1 MTEQKKLQHPLKNR
15 HIQMIAL
22 GGVIGTGLFFG
33 AAKSIQSTGPSIIL
47 SYILGGLVIYII
59 MRALGEMTVHHP
71 SSGSFSDYAN
81 RYINSYAGFIA
92 GWTAWFE
99 YTVVCMVE
107 LTAVTF
113 FLDYW
118 IPGLPHWLICLGLLL
133 VFTMVQLISV
143 RLFGEFEFWFAGIKI
158 AAIILMLLFS
168 AYLITFNPH
177 IHAGTVTSLHSY
189 ASLDVFFAS
198 GTKGFLFSLAI
209 VIFSFGGTE
218 FVSIAAGEAENPRK
232 SIPQAIS
239 GVIVRIILFYIL
251 TILAII
257 CLYPFN
263 KLNANVSPF
272 VDVFKEIGIHQAAD
286 VMNAVAIT
294 AALSAFNSCMYA
306 ASRILFSLAEQGS
319 APKRL
324 AKLNKINIPSKA
336 LLFTSFCILISVIV
350 NYVFPEKAIMYL
362 LTIATCA
369 ILTCWF
375 LILLTQ
381 VYFRKKVAL
390 EKISYRLILYPFS
403 NIFAMCFLIMVM
415 FIMLWMDDMRAS
427 VIVTPIWIFA
437 LSIFYAFNKKIR
449 NKNNG

>member
-286 VMNAVAIT
+286 VMNA
-294 AALSAFNSCMYA
+294 
-306 ASRILFSLAEQGS
+306 
-319 APKRL
+319 
-324 AKLNKINIPSKA
+324 A
-336 LLFTSFCILISVIV
+336 LLYMSDSDVEDMMHM
-350 NYVFPEKAIMYL
+350 NQ
-362 LTIATCA
+362 
-369 ILTCWF
+369 W
-375 LILLTQ
+375 
-381 VYFRKKVAL
+381 
-390 EKISYRLILYPFS
+390 
-403 NIFAMCFLIMVM
+403 
-415 FIMLWMDDMRAS
+415 DDMRFIPAGAGNS
-427 VIVTPIWIFA
+427 TG
-437 LSIFYAFNKKIR
+437 R
-449 NKNNG
+449 

>member
-324 AKLNKINIPSKA
+324 AKLNSINIPSKA

-350 NYVFPEKAIMYL
+350 NYIFPEKAIMYL

>member
-1 MTEQKKLQHPLKNR
+1 MSKRPDELKHKLKNR

-47 SYILGGLVIYII
+47 SYILGGIVIYII
-59 MRALGEMTVHHP
+59 MRALGEMTVFKP

-81 RYINSYAGFIA
+81 TYINNYAGFIA

-118 IPGLPHWLICLGLLL
+118 IPGLPHWLICLGLLVL
-133 VFTMVQLISV
+133 FTFIQLISV
-143 RLFGEFEFWFAGIKI
+143 KMFGEFEFWFAGIKI
-158 AAIILMLLFS
+158 TAIIFMLLFS
-168 AYLITFNPH
+168 AYLVVFNPK
-177 IHAGTVTSLHSY
+177 IHADTISNIHSY
-189 ASLDVFFAS
+189 QSLDVFFAS
-198 GTKGFLFSLAI
+198 GVKGFLFSLVI

-232 SIPQAIS
+232 SIPKAIQ
-239 GVIVRIILFYIL
+239 GVIARIIIFYVL

-263 KLNANVSPF
+263 KLNGNISPF
-272 VDVFKEIGIHQAAD
+272 VDVFKEIGINRAAD

-294 AALSAFNSCMYA
+294 AALSAFNSCLYA
-306 ASRILFSLAEQGS
+306 ASRMLYSLAQQGS
-319 APKRL
+319 APN
-324 AKLNKINIPSKA
+324 KLNQVNRVNIPSKA
-336 LLFTSFCILISVIV
+336 LLFTSFCILVSVVI
-350 NYVFPEKAIMYL
+350 NYLFPEKAIMYL

-375 LILLTQ
+375 IILLTQ
-381 VYFRKKVAL
+381 IYFRKQHD
-390 EKISYRLILYPFS
+390 EKNIDYRLILYPFS
-403 NIFAMCFLIMVM
+403 NLFAMAVLILVM
-415 FIMLWMDDMRAS
+415 LIMLWMEDMRMS
-427 VIVTPIWIFA
+427 VIVTPIWIMA
-437 LSIFYAFNKKIR
+437 LSIFYALHQKVR
-449 NKNNG
+449 KNN

>member
-118 IPGLPHWLICLGLLL
+118 IPGLPHWLICFGLLL

-449 NKNNG
+449 NKHNG

>member
-177 IHAGTVTSLHSY
+177 IHVGTVTSLHSY

-449 NKNNG
+449 NKYNG